1 MINKIIKFLGGFTL
15 LEHSL
20 LNKEYESQREFN
32 VQNRAR
38 VEFLEQRLSEAETE
52 RKFLQ
57 DLIFKKFG
65 VLPSIETGEAQQEN
79 LQPLS
84 NGAQSWSNLRTRME
98 RDDRERVKMN
108 A

>member
-1 MINKIIKFLGGFTL
+1 MIDSIIKFLGGFTKFEYSL
-15 LEHSL
+15 LENEHIQ
-20 LNKEYESQREFN
+20 QR
-32 VQNRAR
+32 QLIAANRAR
-38 VEFLEQRLSEAETE
+38 VEFLEQRLSETETE

-65 VLPSIETGEAQQEN
+65 ILPSIETDEAQQEN

-98 RDDRERVKMN
+98 RDDRERVKTN